1 MKRMTLWGIAAAAAV
16 GALAMAETPRHAP
29 WRSAEAAEGE
39 VGIRIFAYKPLSLTV
54 AKGTTVTWSNGDEV
68 THTVTSGAPG
78 KKEARFAGR
87 LEGKGAAYRHT
98 FAEAG
103 TYTYFCER
111 HQAMTGEIVVK

>member
-1 MKRMTLWGIAAAAAV
+1 MNRMTMWGIAAAAAV
-16 GALAMAETPRHAP
+16 GALAMETPLQAP
-29 WRSAEAAEGE
+29 WRSAEAAEGD
-39 VGIRIFAYKPLSLTV
+39 VSIRIFAYKPSPLIV

-78 KKEARFAGR
+78 KKDARFAGR

-98 FAEAG
+98 FAELG
-103 TYTYFCER
+103 TYSYFCER